1 MKKINALLLS
11 AVTILM
17 SVTLMVVGSFA
28 LFTDTVTIQNSLQA
42 GKLEVTLIRASVVTT
57 KLNASGVT
65 ETATDDV
72 DKDFEELA
80 NESVFG
86 FGEEDMLVPGIYSE
100 AAFVIANNSDVA
112 FGYYV
117 KVELDD
123 AENVKLAE
131 QMKVSVV
138 TGLTVS
144 GDETNYTCAT
154 NDSVKSFDKMLSEG
168 LTVGAENSFIGTVA
182 VGEKQGFSIRLT
194 FDENATEEY
203 MNLSTAFKVTIYA
216 IQNTAA

>member
-28 LFTDTVTIQNSLQA
+28 LFSDTVTIQNSQQA
-42 GKLEVTLIRASVVTT
+42 GELKVTLIRASVVTT
-57 KLNASGVT
+57 NLNASGVT
-65 ETATDDV
+65 ETATDDA
-72 DKDFEELA
+72 DKTFEELK

-86 FGEEDMLVPGIYSE
+86 FSDEDMLIPGMYSE
-100 AAFVIANNSDVA
+100 ASFVIANESDVA

-123 AENVKLAE
+123 ENNVKLAE

-154 NDSVKSFDKMLSEG
+154 NADVESFEKMLSEG
-168 LTVGAENSFIGTVA
+168 LTVGAEDDFIGTVA
-182 VGEKQGFSIRLT
+182 VGTKQGFSIRLT
-194 FDENATEEY
+194 FDEGATEDY